1 MTTDMTYR
9 LPSRR
14 LIVLLAALLIA
25 ACTPE
30 APPAAPAPSWTPYD
44 ESAELAALAL
54 LPDDDLHFRQLNSSL
69 RDKNAMW
76 TNFDAELQA
85 FGATEY
91 QRMQPLVLEAD
102 VSELQEAVASGQFS
116 YEALTLFYLYRIR
129 EIETDHTRYL
139 NAVIATN
146 PLALEQARA
155 ADQSRAAGTAG
166 IDTGSLFGIPVLLKD
181 NINAAG
187 MATTAGAAVLQ
198 DNRTDNAFVVERL
211 IAQGA
216 VILGK
221 ANLSEWAYFFCD
233 DCPSGWS
240 AVGGQTLNPYGRFA
254 FSTGGS
260 SSGSGAAIAAN
271 LAAVAL
277 GSETSG
283 SILSPASRHAVVGFK
298 PTTGRLSRS
307 GVIPIS
313 STLDTTGPITRSVRD
328 AIIVFNAVQGM
339 DATDAKMD
347 PAHDGPLTATA
358 LPLAGKRLGY
368 LQEWLEQPLYANAI
382 AQLEAAGASMI
393 ALDTP
398 VLDLDGFDSLLS
410 GEMYRD
416 LAAYLG
422 THGSATIPAKRVE
435 DVIAFNNTDL
445 ALHAPYG
452 QSLLDRM
459 LESPQTDTE
468 VAQLAAG
475 MQAAAGDVMAALFT
489 THSLDALLSINNRS
503 AALAALANYPAL
515 TLPLGLDNTGQ
526 PQGLTLIES
535 SWEEQ
540 ALVSLALPIESLVGN
555 RQPPAGY

>member
-1 MTTDMTYR
+1 MTYR

-30 APPAAPAPSWTPYD
+30 APPAAPAPSWIPYD

-54 LPDDDLHFRQLNSSL
+54 LPDDSLHFRQLNSGL
-69 RDKNAMW
+69 RDKNTLW
-76 TNFDAELQA
+76 TGFNPELQA
-85 FGATEY
+85 FGATNY
-91 QRMQPLVLEAD
+91 QRLQPLVLEAD
-102 VSELQEAVASGQFS
+102 VSELQEAVAAGKFS
-116 YEALTLFYLYRIR
+116 YEELTLFYLYRIR
-129 EIETDHTRYL
+129 ALESDQARYL

-146 PLALEQARA
+146 PIALEQARA
-155 ADQSRAAGTAG
+155 ADQRRAAGTAPAG
-166 IDTGSLFGIPVLLKD
+166 SDSLFGIPLLLKD
-181 NINAAG
+181 NINTAG

-211 IAQGA
+211 LAQGA

-221 ANLSEWAYFFCD
+221 TNLSEWAYFFCV

-240 AVGGQTLNPYGRFA
+240 AIGGQTLNPYGRFA

-260 SSGSGAAIAAN
+260 SSGSA
-271 LAAVAL
+271 AAVAANMAAVTL

-283 SILSPASRHAVVGFK
+283 SILSPASRQAAVGFK

-313 STLDTTGPITRSVRD
+313 STLDTTGPITRSVSD
-328 AIIVFNAVQGM
+328 AIILFNAVQGL

-347 PAHDGPLTATA
+347 PAHTAPLSATA
-358 LPLAGKRLGY
+358 SPLPGKRLGY

-398 VLDLDGFDSLLS
+398 VLDLGGFDSLLS

-422 THGSATIPAKRVE
+422 THGSAAITAKRVE

-445 ALHAPYG
+445 ALHVPYG

-459 LESPQTDTE
+459 LQSPQTDSD
-468 VAQLAAG
+468 VALLAAD
-475 MQAAAGDVMAALFT
+475 MQAAAAAAMAALFT

-515 TLPLGLDNTGQ
+515 TLPLGLDDTGQ
-526 PQGLTLIES
+526 PQGLTLIS
-535 SWEEQ
+535 STWEEQ
-540 ALVSLALPIESLVGN
+540 ALVSLGLSVESLVGK
-555 RQPPAGY
+555 RQPPKGY

>member
-1 MTTDMTYR
+1 MTHR
-9 LPSRR
+9 LHQLR
-14 LIVLLAALLIA
+14 LATLLAVVLLS
-25 ACTPE
+25 ACAPD
-30 APPAAPAPSWTPYD
+30 APPSSAAPLWTPYD
-44 ESAELAALAL
+44 ESAELAALAT
-54 LPDDDLHFRQLNSSL
+54 LPDADMHFRQLNSSL
-69 RDKNAMW
+69 RDKNALW
-76 TNFDAELQA
+76 ADFNAELDA
-85 FGATEY
+85 FGAAEY
-91 QRMQPLVLEAD
+91 QRLQPRVLEAD
-102 VSELQEAVASGQFS
+102 VHKLQEAVAAGQLS

-129 EIETDHTRYL
+129 EIESDQARYL

-155 ADQSRAAGTAG
+155 ADQRRAAGTTPA
-166 IDTGSLFGIPVLLKD
+166 DSDSLFGIPILLKD
-181 NINAAG
+181 NINTAG

-198 DNRTDNAFVVERL
+198 DNRTGNAFVVERL
-211 IAQGA
+211 LAQGA

-221 ANLSEWAYFFCD
+221 TNLSEWAYFFCD

-260 SSGSGAAIAAN
+260 SSGSA
-271 LAAVAL
+271 AAVAANMAAVTL

-283 SILSPASRHAVVGFK
+283 SILSPASRQAAVGFK

-313 STLDTTGPITRSVRD
+313 STLDTTGPITRSVSD
-328 AIIVFNAVQGM
+328 AILLFNAVQGL
-339 DATDAKMD
+339 DAADAKMD
-347 PAHDGPLTATA
+347 PAHTGPLSATA
-358 LPLAGKRLGY
+358 SPLPGKRLGY
-368 LQEWLEQPLYANAI
+368 LQEWLEQPLYASAI

-398 VLDLDGFDSLLS
+398 VLDLAGFDSLLS

-422 THGSATIPAKRVE
+422 THGSAAITAKRVE

-452 QSLLDRM
+452 QSLLERM
-459 LESPQTDTE
+459 LQSPQTDRE
-468 VAQLAAG
+468 VALLAAD
-475 MQAAAGDVMAALFT
+475 MQAAAGDVLAALFT
-489 THSLDALLSINNRS
+489 THSLDALVSINNRS
-503 AALAALANYPAL
+503 AALAALANHPAL
-515 TLPLGLDNTGQ
+515 TLPLGLDDTGQ
-526 PQGLTLIES
+526 PQGLTLITAT
-535 SWEEQ
+535 WEEQ
-540 ALVSLALPIESLVGN
+540 ALVSLGLSVESLVGA